1 MPQSYTSEFKKKIV
15 RLHEEEREGFPYS
28 RTTVH
33 KYMNRILG
41 LKSIVRPKKPEYQ
54 HGEAHK
60 VFENKLKQDFCA
72 IRINQKWCTDF
83 IYLFLSNGEVRY
95 RMLQQPV
102 H

>member
-33 KYMNRILG
+33 KYMNRMLG
-41 LKSIVRPKKPEYQ
+41 LKSTVRPKKPAFQ

-60 VFENKLKQDFCA
+60 VFENKLK
-72 IRINQKWCTDF
+72 
-83 IYLFLSNGEVRY
+83 
-95 RMLQQPV
+95 
-102 H
+102 